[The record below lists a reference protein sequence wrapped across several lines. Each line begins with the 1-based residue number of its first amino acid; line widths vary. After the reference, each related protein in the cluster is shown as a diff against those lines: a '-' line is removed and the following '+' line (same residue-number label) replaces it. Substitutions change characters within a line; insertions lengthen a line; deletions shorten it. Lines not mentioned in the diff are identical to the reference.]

1 MKYRDILS
9 HITFTMYYVICVQH
23 LGNSAHS
30 CVHFVKSNGVQ
41 GAPKVV

>member
-1 MKYRDILS
+1 MKYRDIVG
-9 HITFTMYYVICVQH
+9 HITFTVDYVICAQH

-30 CVHFVKSNGVQ
+30 CVRFVKSNGVQ

>member
-1 MKYRDILS
+1 MEYRDIVS
-9 HITFTMYYVICVQH
+9 HITFTEDYVIYAQH
-23 LGNSAHS
+23 LRNSAHS